1 MLQNP
6 ILSGSNKSKGSPKS
20 KNECRPI
27 CSSESCLQKHV
38 CMLQKG
44 AIQKVS
50 HLSGEFLS
58 NIFLANKSDEG
69 KSPVINLK
77 NVNSF
82 IPYQHFKMEW
92 LHLLKDL
99 LQKAGLRV
107 QNRSLRC
114 IFYNN
119 DKSKVQEI
127 SQVQMVGND
136 VRVSLPLLGTKPSTS
151 DIYKIYESFYCATA
165 ATKHSPN
172 NIPGRFAHNDQV
184 STGIYLHQD
193 TVINLLQNLEF
204 ALNLKKSN
212 SSRK

>member
-1 MLQNP
+1 
-6 ILSGSNKSKGSPKS
+6 
-20 KNECRPI
+20 
-27 CSSESCLQKHV
+27 
-38 CMLQKG
+38 MLQKG

-99 LQKAGLRV
+99 LQKAGLR
-107 QNRSLRC
+107 C

-119 DKSKVQEI
+119 DKSNVQEI

-136 VRVSLPLLGTKPSTS
+136 VRVSLPLLGTKPSTF
-151 DIYKIYESFYCATA
+151 DIYKMYESFYCATA
-165 ATKHSPN
+165 ATKHSSN

-184 STGIYLHQD
+184 STGIYL
-193 TVINLLQNLEF
+193 
-204 ALNLKKSN
+204 
-212 SSRK
+212 SSRHSDQPSAETGICIEF

>member
-1 MLQNP
+1 MDP
-6 ILSGSNKSKGSPKS
+6 IKVNVPQS
-20 KNECRPI
+20 
-27 CSSESCLQKHV
+27 QKMNADQSALVNHV
-38 CMLQKG
+38 CRNMF
-44 AIQKVS
+44 ACCRKVQFRKCHTFQES
-50 HLSGEFLS
+50 FLS

-136 VRVSLPLLGTKPSTS
+136 VRVSLPLLGTKPSTF
-151 DIYKIYESFYCATA
+151 DIYKMYESFYCATA
-165 ATKHSPN
+165 ATKHSSN

-184 STGIYLHQD
+184 STGIYL
-193 TVINLLQNLEF
+193 
-204 ALNLKKSN
+204 
-212 SSRK
+212 SSRHSDQPSAETGICIEF